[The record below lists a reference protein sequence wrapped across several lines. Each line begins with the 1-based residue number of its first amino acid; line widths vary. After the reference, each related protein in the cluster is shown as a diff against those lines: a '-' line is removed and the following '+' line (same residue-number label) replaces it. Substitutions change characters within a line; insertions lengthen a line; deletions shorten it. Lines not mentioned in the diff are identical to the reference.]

1 MKELLQKDSI
11 FRVGKVISV
20 EGRTVKVEV
29 DKTKNSAHILY
40 NGDLLRNIAVNSYI
54 KISKGFTK
62 IIGKVDGEFI
72 VEDKQFV
79 DKEYK
84 SEKQKIKRILQISL
98 LGFFGKTEFE
108 RGIKELPLI
117 NNECFLLDRNEF
129 EAVHDFVK
137 SSDKPLT
144 IGKLSHEN
152 IQPIRIGINDLFAS
166 HIGIFGNTGSGKSYT
181 LAKIYNELFSKLLK
195 HHNFKNNSQFVFIDF
210 NGEYIDNKSGKDI
223 IINEDSKELYE
234 LSTGGNPK
242 DQYPISKKAINDL
255 DFWSIILEA
264 TEKTQKPFL
273 KRALRKG
280 IADIQIHKTIN
291 EILEEILTKGDKELG
306 VKAITNFLWD
316 LKPLVANEGNILE
329 LINWVQDNL
338 STYNGGGFYLRNVQD
353 GIDKHEMANA
363 TKEISPKV
371 NGLSFNL
378 ENELSLIRF
387 KIILTYYTEIVR
399 GHSNKE
405 HLSPLIKRLDNRISD
420 IKKVVVVKEEEK
432 DKNIQVISLRDVSI
446 SIRKVLPLLICKQLY
461 EEKKSKNDKTKS
473 LNVIIDEAH
482 NILSALSQRESETWK
497 DYRLETFE
505 EIIKEGRKFGV
516 FLTISSQRP
525 SDISATIISQ
535 LHNFFL
541 HRLINNNDIQKVE
554 RTVSYLDKLS
564 FESLPI
570 LPTGT
575 CILAGLSAQVP
586 VMVDIGRIPEENE
599 PDNKT
604 IKLTDFWYDNDEI
617 VNEEDSNLI
626 DSKSEESDE
635 QDDDLPF

>member
-11 FRVGKVISV
+11 FRVGKVVSV
-20 EGRTVKVEV
+20 EGRTIKVEV

-54 KISKGFTK
+54 KITKGFTK
-62 IIGKVDGEFI
+62 IIGKVEGEFI

-98 LGFFGKTEFE
+98 LGFFGKKDFE

-117 NNECFLLDRNEF
+117 NNECFLLDRDEF

-144 IGKLSHEN
+144 IGKLTHEN

-181 LAKIYNELFSKLLK
+181 LAKIYNELFSELLK
-195 HHNFKNNSQFVFIDF
+195 YQNFKNNSQFIFIDF
-210 NGEYIDNKSGKDI
+210 NGEYIENKYGKDI
-223 IINEDSKELYE
+223 IIDEDNKELYE
-234 LSTGGNPK
+234 LSTGKNPK
-242 DQYPISKKAINDL
+242 DQYPISKKSINDL

-273 KRALRKG
+273 KRALRKDLDD
-280 IADIQIHKTIN
+280 IDIQNTIN

-306 VKAITNFLWD
+306 VKAITNFLWE
-316 LKPLVANEGNILE
+316 LKPLISNEDNILE

-338 STYNGGGFYLRNVQD
+338 STYNGGGFYLRNTDNNV
-353 GIDKHEMANA
+353 KHEMSNA
-363 TKEISPKV
+363 TDVINPMV

-378 ENELSLIRF
+378 DDELSLIRF

-405 HLSPLIKRLDNRISD
+405 HLSPLMKRLDNRISD
-420 IKKVVVVKEEEK
+420 IKKVVVVQGEEI
-432 DKNIQVISLRDVSI
+432 DKNIQVISLRDVHI

-461 EEKKSKNDKTKS
+461 EEKKSENDKTKS
-473 LNVIIDEAH
+473 LNIIVDEAH

-516 FLTISSQRP
+516 FLTIASQRP

-541 HRLINNNDIQKVE
+541 HRLINNNDIKAVE

-586 VMVDIGRIPEENE
+586 VMVDIGSVPDENE

-604 IKLTDFWYDNDEI
+604 IKLTDFWYD
-617 VNEEDSNLI
+617 
-626 DSKSEESDE
+626 
-635 QDDDLPF
+635 

>member
-11 FRVGKVISV
+11 FRVGKVVSV
-20 EGRTVKVEV
+20 EGRTIKVEV

-54 KISKGFTK
+54 KITKGFTK
-62 IIGKVDGEFI
+62 IIGKVEGEFI

-79 DKEYK
+79 NKEYK

-98 LGFFGKTEFE
+98 LGFFGKKDFE

-117 NNECFLLDRNEF
+117 NNECYLLDRNEF
-129 EAVHDFVK
+129 ESVHDFVNN
-137 SSDKPLT
+137 SDKPLT

-181 LAKIYNELFSKLLK
+181 LAKIYNELFSELLEYQ
-195 HHNFKNNSQFVFIDF
+195 NFKKNSQFVFIDF
-210 NGEYIDNKSGKDI
+210 NGEYIENKKGKDI
-223 IINEDSKELYE
+223 IIDEENKELYE
-234 LSTGGNPK
+234 LSTGKEPK
-242 DQYPISKKAINDL
+242 EQYPISKKSINDL

-273 KRALRKG
+273 KRALRKDIEG
-280 IADIQIHKTIN
+280 IEIHNTIN
-291 EILEEILTKGDKELG
+291 EILDEILTKGDKELG
-306 VKAITNFLWD
+306 VKAITNFLWE
-316 LKPLVANEGNILE
+316 LKPLVSNEGNILE

-338 STYNGGGFYLRNVQD
+338 STYNGGGFYLRNIAD
-353 GIDKHEMANA
+353 REEKHNMSNA
-363 TKEISPKV
+363 TGKISPLVK
-371 NGLSFNL
+371 GLNFNL
-378 ENELSLIRF
+378 SNELSLIRF

-399 GHSNKE
+399 GHSNRE
-405 HLSPLIKRLDNRISD
+405 HLSPLIKRLDNRIND
-420 IKKVVVVKEEEK
+420 IKKVVVVQEK
-432 DKNIQVISLRDVSI
+432 DTDKNIQVISLRGVNI

-461 EEKKSKNDKTKS
+461 EEKKLENDKTHS
-473 LNVIIDEAH
+473 LNIIIDEAH
-482 NILSALSQRESETWK
+482 NILSSLSQRESETWK

-541 HRLINNNDIQKVE
+541 HRLINNNDIKAVE

-586 VMVDIGRIPEENE
+586 VMVDIGSIPEENE

-604 IKLTDFWYDNDEI
+604 IKLTSFWYDDINSK
-617 VNEEDSNLI
+617 EDDNQSNR
-626 DSKSEESDE
+626 EN
-635 QDDDLPF
+635 